1 MAVYTDLTDEE
12 LSDLMK
18 RYDIGAPLTIKGIA
32 EGVENS
38 NFFLETEAG
47 RFILTIFEKRVNA
60 ADLPFFMGVLEAVA
74 NAGLPAAKPIRGS
87 NGSMIQQVRGKPCSI
102 VSFLP
107 GVSAKR
113 PNAAQCR
120 AVGAALA
127 GLHNTLT
134 NHAGQRAN
142 SLGPAD
148 WKRLFSAEIAQAAEA
163 LEPNLHALV
172 DSDLVAIA
180 ENWPKNLPTGIIHAD
195 LFPDN
200 VLFLRN
206 EVSGLIDFYFACTD
220 ILAYDLAVMLNAWCF
235 EPSGREFD
243 LIKGRSLISGYESIR
258 PLSTAETVAIPIL
271 ARGAALRFFLTRLID
286 WNATPAGALVRPK
299 DPRDYSARL
308 AFHRN
313 AKTIGDYGG

>member
-1 MAVYTDLTDEE
+1 
-12 LSDLMK
+12 
-18 RYDIGAPLTIKGIA
+18 
-32 EGVENS
+32 
-38 NFFLETEAG
+38 
-47 RFILTIFEKRVNA
+47 
-60 ADLPFFMGVLEAVA
+60 
-74 NAGLPAAKPIRGS
+74 
-87 NGSMIQQVRGKPCSI
+87 MIQLVRGKPCSI
-102 VSFLP
+102 VSFLS

-120 AVGAALA
+120 AVGAALG
-127 GLHNTLT
+127 GLHNALA
-134 NHAGQRAN
+134 NHEGHRPN

-148 WKRLFSAEIAQAAEA
+148 WVRLFEPEIAQVAEA
-163 LEPNLHALV
+163 LEPNLHALI
-172 DSDLVAIA
+172 DSDLAAIA
-180 ENWPKNLPTGIIHAD
+180 QDWPQSLPTGVIHAD

-258 PLSTAETVAIPIL
+258 PLSALERKAIPIL

-286 WNATPAGALVRPK
+286 WNATPPGALVRPK